1 MLKNLNKRESFYLI
15 ARYVLLALLSLGNLY
30 LFYLIFTPL
39 TIYPVYIILKLIY
52 PLVLIGG
59 NTIIVESFPITIIG
73 ACVAGAAYYLLT
85 IVNLTTPMSPKTRL
99 KSLLFLFTAF
109 LAINI
114 ARIVV
119 FSILATNNYSGFSQM
134 HTLTWYLGSTLLV
147 VALWFLNVRLFS
159 INSIPVYTDFK
170 RIINSIRRR

>member
-1 MLKNLNKRESFYLI
+1 MSKKLDKTESFYLI
-15 ARYVLLALLSLGNLY
+15 ARYMILLILPLTNLY

-39 TIYPVYIILKLIY
+39 TVYPVYIILKLIY

-59 NTIIVESFPITIIG
+59 NTLIVESFPITIIG

-99 KSLLFLFTAF
+99 KSLLFLFAAF

-134 HTLTWYLGSTLLV
+134 HALTWYLGSTLLV
-147 VALWFLNVRLFS
+147 VVLWFLNVRLFS
-159 INSIPVYTDFK
+159 ISSIPVYTDFK
-170 RIINSIRRR
+170 RIINSIKRL